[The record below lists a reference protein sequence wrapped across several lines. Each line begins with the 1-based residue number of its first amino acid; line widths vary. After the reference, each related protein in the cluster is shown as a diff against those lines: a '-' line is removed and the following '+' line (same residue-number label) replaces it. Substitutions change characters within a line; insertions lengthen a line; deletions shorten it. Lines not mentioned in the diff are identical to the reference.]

1 MRELAMGDSRSN
13 EGVLRYQ
20 KSESAIVVGIIRDIE
35 KSLASDMERLSR
47 AFSRFTKLDWFLV
60 ESGSNDDSLSVLEHH
75 LNKMNNFDYRHLL
88 IDPLLKRTEN
98 MALARNTYLDYLR
111 ENSRLDAYQYV
122 IVADFNSLNSKLE
135 KIAVDS
141 CFENPTWDVVT
152 ANQVGRYYDAWA
164 LRHPLWSPNDC
175 WEQHEFFRKYT
186 RFPESAVTYSMRS
199 RMLRIRSDSEWIEVD
214 SAFGGLA
221 IYKAS
226 ILGSKARYS
235 GVKDD
240 GKQIC
245 EHVPFHSNL
254 KSEGAKIFINP
265 AFINARITDHSRRLT
280 AMFTL
285 LRILRYPIKRMM
297 KKSGNG

>member
-1 MRELAMGDSRSN
+1 MGDSRSK
-13 EGVLRYQ
+13 EGNSRYQ
-20 KSESAIVVGIIRDIE
+20 KSESAIVVGIVRDIE
-35 KSLASDMERLSR
+35 KSLASDIERLSK
-47 AFSRFTKLDWFLV
+47 AFSRFTKLDWYLV
-60 ESGSNDDSLSVLEHH
+60 ESGSKDDSLLVLDRYSNE
-75 LNKMNNFDYRHLL
+75 MNNFEYRHLL
-88 IDPLLKRTEN
+88 IDSSLMRTEN
-98 MALARNTYLDYLR
+98 MAVARNTYLDHLR

-122 IVADFNSLNSKLE
+122 IVADFNNLNNKL
-135 KIAVDS
+135 KKVAVDS
-141 CFENPTWDVVT
+141 CFDNPIWDVVT
-152 ANQVGRYYDAWA
+152 ANQEGRYYDAWA

-199 RMLRIRSDSEWIEVD
+199 RMLRIPSDSEWVEVD

-221 IYKAS
+221 IYKAT
-226 ILGSKARYS
+226 ILGANARYL
-235 GVKDD
+235 GVKTD

-245 EHVPFHSNL
+245 EHVPFHSKL
-254 KSEGAKIFINP
+254 RTEGAKIFINP

-285 LRILRYPIKRMM
+285 LRILRYPLKRMM

>member
-1 MRELAMGDSRSN
+1 MGNPHSSEDDS
-13 EGVLRYQ
+13 RYQ
-20 KSESAIVVGIIRDIE
+20 KSESAIVVGIVRDVE
-35 KSLASDMERLSR
+35 KSLASDIERLSK

-60 ESGSNDDSLSVLEHH
+60 ESGSNDASLSVLDHH
-75 LNKMNNFDYRHLL
+75 SNRMNNFQYRHLL
-88 IDPLLKRTEN
+88 IDSSLKRTEN
-98 MALARNTYLDYLR
+98 MAVARNTYLDYLR
-111 ENSRLDAYQYV
+111 ENSRLDSYQYV
-122 IVADFNSLNSKLE
+122 IVADFNNLNSKLE
-135 KIAVDS
+135 KVAVDS
-141 CFENPTWDVVT
+141 CFDNPTWDVVT
-152 ANQVGRYYDAWA
+152 ANQEGRYYDAWA

-199 RMLRIRSDSEWIEVD
+199 RMLRIPKDSEWIEVD

-226 ILGSKARYS
+226 FLGSNARYS
-235 GVKDD
+235 GIKED

-254 KSEGAKIFINP
+254 KNEGATIFVNP

-285 LRILRYPIKRMM
+285 LRILRYPIKQMR
-297 KKSGNG
+297 KKSSNG